1 MFKYNIGD
9 TVLYKGKKEWI
20 IGRMYTEKTDN
31 ICIEYKLS
39 LEHENVKED
48 ELEELPNYSVEIKD
62 KNGIL
67 IQKIDCDK
75 IFGLSDISEL
85 YCNQDEI
92 YVDGEKVDSICIE
105 YKLSLENE
113 NVKEDEL
120 KELPNYS
127 VEIKDENGILIQKID
142 CDKIFKLSNIS
153 ELRCTLDE
161 TYVNGE
167 KVDYLIG
174 VKF

>member
-9 TVLYKGKKEWI
+9 TVLYKGRKKYV
-20 IGRMYTEKTDN
+20 IGRMYIEEGDN
-31 ICIEYKLS
+31 KRIEYKLS
-39 LEHENVKED
+39 LEHKNVKED

-67 IQKIDCDK
+67 IQKIDCD
-75 IFGLSDISEL
+75 E
-85 YCNQDEI
+85 
-92 YVDGEKVDSICIE
+92 
-105 YKLSLENE
+105 
-113 NVKEDEL
+113 
-120 KELPNYS
+120 
-127 VEIKDENGILIQKID
+127 
-142 CDKIFKLSNIS
+142 IFKLSNIS

>member
-9 TVLYKGKKEWI
+9 VVLYKGRKECI
-20 IGRMYTEKTDN
+20 VGRTYIETAGD
-31 ICIEYKLS
+31 ISIEYELS
-39 LEHENVKED
+39 LKHK
-48 ELEELPNYSVEIKD
+48 
-62 KNGIL
+62 
-67 IQKIDCDK
+67 
-75 IFGLSDISEL
+75 
-85 YCNQDEI
+85 
-92 YVDGEKVDSICIE
+92 
-105 YKLSLENE
+105 

-127 VEIKDENGILIQKID
+127 IEIKDKNGKSIQKIY
-142 CDKIFKLSNIS
+142 CDKIFKLSDIS

-161 TYVNGE
+161 MYVNGE

>member
-9 TVLYKGKKEWI
+9 VVLYKGRKECI
-20 IGRMYTEKTDN
+20 VGRTYIETAGD
-31 ICIEYKLS
+31 ISIEYELS
-39 LEHENVKED
+39 LKHK
-48 ELEELPNYSVEIKD
+48 
-62 KNGIL
+62 
-67 IQKIDCDK
+67 
-75 IFGLSDISEL
+75 
-85 YCNQDEI
+85 
-92 YVDGEKVDSICIE
+92 
-105 YKLSLENE
+105 

-127 VEIKDENGILIQKID
+127 IEIKDKNGKSIQKID
-142 CDKIFKLSNIS
+142 CDKVFKLSNIS

-161 TYVNGE
+161 MYVNGE

>member
-9 TVLYKGKKEWI
+9 TVLYKGRKKYI
-20 IGRMYTEKTDN
+20 VGRMYIEKGDN
-31 ICIEYKLS
+31 ISIEYKLS
-39 LEHENVKED
+39 FEHKNVKED
-48 ELEELPNYSVEIKD
+48 ELKEMPNYSVEIKD
-62 KNGIL
+62 K
-67 IQKIDCDK
+67 
-75 IFGLSDISEL
+75 
-85 YCNQDEI
+85 
-92 YVDGEKVDSICIE
+92 
-105 YKLSLENE
+105 
-113 NVKEDEL
+113 
-120 KELPNYS
+120 
-127 VEIKDENGILIQKID
+127 NGILIQKID

>member
-9 TVLYKGKKEWI
+9 TVLYKGRKKYI
-20 IGRMYTEKTDN
+20 VGRMYIEKGDN
-31 ICIEYKLS
+31 ISIEYKLS
-39 LEHENVKED
+39 FEHK
-48 ELEELPNYSVEIKD
+48 
-62 KNGIL
+62 
-67 IQKIDCDK
+67 
-75 IFGLSDISEL
+75 
-85 YCNQDEI
+85 
-92 YVDGEKVDSICIE
+92 
-105 YKLSLENE
+105 

-127 VEIKDENGILIQKID
+127 IEIKDKNGKLIQKID

>member
-9 TVLYKGKKEWI
+9 VVLYKGRKECI
-20 IGRMYTEKTDN
+20 VGRTYIETAGD
-31 ICIEYKLS
+31 ISIEYELS
-39 LEHENVKED
+39 LKHK
-48 ELEELPNYSVEIKD
+48 
-62 KNGIL
+62 
-67 IQKIDCDK
+67 
-75 IFGLSDISEL
+75 
-85 YCNQDEI
+85 
-92 YVDGEKVDSICIE
+92 
-105 YKLSLENE
+105 

-153 ELRCTLDE
+153 TLSCALDE
-161 TYVNGE
+161 MYVNGE

>member
-20 IGRMYTEKTDN
+20 IGRMYTEKVDN

-39 LEHENVKED
+39 LEHKNVKED
-48 ELEELPNYSVEIKD
+48 KLEELPNYSVEIKD

-75 IFGLSDISEL
+75 AFGLDSTSEL
-85 YCNQDEI
+85 TFTFDEM
-92 YVDGEKVDSICIE
+92 
-105 YKLSLENE
+105 
-113 NVKEDEL
+113 
-120 KELPNYS
+120 
-127 VEIKDENGILIQKID
+127 
-142 CDKIFKLSNIS
+142 
-153 ELRCTLDE
+153 
-161 TYVNGE
+161 YVNGE

>member
-9 TVLYKGKKEWI
+9 TVLYKGRKKYI
-20 IGRMYTEKTDN
+20 VGRMYIEKGDN
-31 ICIEYKLS
+31 ISIEYKLS
-39 LEHENVKED
+39 FEHK
-48 ELEELPNYSVEIKD
+48 
-62 KNGIL
+62 
-67 IQKIDCDK
+67 
-75 IFGLSDISEL
+75 
-85 YCNQDEI
+85 
-92 YVDGEKVDSICIE
+92 
-105 YKLSLENE
+105 

-127 VEIKDENGILIQKID
+127 IEIKDKNGKLIQKID
-142 CDKIFKLSNIS
+142 CDEIFKLSNIS

>member
-67 IQKIDCDK
+67 IQKIDCD
-75 IFGLSDISEL
+75 E
-85 YCNQDEI
+85 
-92 YVDGEKVDSICIE
+92 
-105 YKLSLENE
+105 
-113 NVKEDEL
+113 
-120 KELPNYS
+120 
-127 VEIKDENGILIQKID
+127 
-142 CDKIFKLSNIS
+142 IFKLSNIS

>member
-20 IGRMYTEKTDN
+20 IGRMYIEKVDS

-39 LEHENVKED
+39 LEDENVKED

-67 IQKIDCDK
+67 IQKIDCD
-75 IFGLSDISEL
+75 E
-85 YCNQDEI
+85 
-92 YVDGEKVDSICIE
+92 
-105 YKLSLENE
+105 
-113 NVKEDEL
+113 
-120 KELPNYS
+120 
-127 VEIKDENGILIQKID
+127 
-142 CDKIFKLSNIS
+142 IFKLSNIS
-153 ELRCTLDE
+153 TLSCALDE
-161 TYVNGE
+161 MYVNGE